1 MTQSPE
7 LKLFRAVI
15 TRAIEDAMYDGLY
28 KYKIFDKR
36 EALSWLT
43 SNSIDFKCICHFAD
57 IDSDTFCISVEAL
70 EKELKKKKIDVV
82 IVVHMSG
89 HPANLDKI
97 YQLKKNY
104 NFKLIEDACHAI
116 GAFYKD
122 TKI

>member
-43 SNSIDFKCICHFAD
+43 SNSIDFKCICHHAD
-57 IDSDTFCISVEAL
+57 IDSEYALAKFTKAMKLDVYILTDIQNKIIQNKPQKPYASTGKYRLTFN
-70 EKELKKKKIDVV
+70 D
-82 IVVHMSG
+82 
-89 HPANLDKI
+89 
-97 YQLKKNY
+97 
-104 NFKLIEDACHAI
+104 
-116 GAFYKD
+116 
-122 TKI
+122 